1 MGIKRFAQET
11 FGYEQLRPGQ
21 EAALRAILEGHD
33 TLVVMPTGAGKSMI
47 YQAAG
52 SLIPGPTLVVS
63 PLIALQRDQ
72 VGAVEEQEV
81 GGAALLNSTVTEAE
95 THQALEKLKE
105 GELEFLFLAPEQFN
119 HEEIIDQLREAKP
132 SLFVVDEAH
141 CISEWGHDFRPDYLR
156 LGVIIEELGHPRVLA
171 LTATASQP
179 VRNEILQRL
188 NMKDPRVIVQG
199 FDRPNIWLGVVTC
212 QDESEK
218 KQIIQERVDAA
229 DKPGIIYVAT
239 RKHAEEIADLLS
251 GNGTKAAF
259 YHAGMK
265 TKERKQV
272 ENAFMDDEV
281 EVIVATNAFGMGI
294 DKENVRFVFHY
305 DISDSVDSYYQEI
318 GRAGRDGETSQA
330 ILFYCSKDVGI
341 RQFLASSGRVG
352 TEQVELVVESI
363 QRHKGAVDPKE
374 LCEELSL
381 SQTKVMQVLTRLQEV
396 GVIKTE
402 PTGEVVEI
410 EHPSDLSEAAEEA
423 VHMHESRRQFERSR
437 VEMMRSYAELHDC
450 RREYLLNYFG
460 EPFEKPC
467 NFCDNCEAGITQG
480 EDSAERLYPLNSRV
494 AHKTWGEGQILRYE
508 DDKVVVLFDE
518 VGYKSLSLNIVSEK
532 QLLVPV

>member
-21 EAALRAILEGHD
+21 EAALRAILQGHD
-33 TLVVMPTGAGKSMI
+33 TLAVMPTGAGKSMI

-52 SLIPGPTLVVS
+52 RLIPGPTLVVS

-72 VGAVEEQEV
+72 VWAIEEQEV
-81 GGAALLNSTVTEAE
+81 GVAALLNSAVPAADAREAFE
-95 THQALEKLKE
+95 AIKE
-105 GELEFLFLAPEQFN
+105 GDLEFLFLAPEQFN
-119 HEEIIDQLREAKP
+119 HEEVLNQLKDAKP
-132 SLFVVDEAH
+132 SLLVVDEAH

-156 LGVIIEELGHPRVLA
+156 LGTIIEELGHPRVLA

-179 VRNEILQRL
+179 VRNEILERL
-188 NMKDPRVIVQG
+188 NMRDPRVVVQG

-212 QDESEK
+212 QDEFEK
-218 KQIIQERVDAA
+218 KRIIQEQVAEA
-229 DKPGIIYVAT
+229 DKPGLVYVAT
-239 RKHAEEIADLLS
+239 RKHTDEIADLLS

-330 ILFYCSKDVGI
+330 ILFYCSKDLGI
-341 RQFLASSGRVG
+341 RQFLASSGRFV
-352 TEQVELVVESI
+352 
-363 QRHKGAVDPKE
+363 
-374 LCEELSL
+374 
-381 SQTKVMQVLTRLQEV
+381 
-396 GVIKTE
+396 
-402 PTGEVVEI
+402 
-410 EHPSDLSEAAEEA
+410 
-423 VHMHESRRQFERSR
+423 
-437 VEMMRSYAELHDC
+437 
-450 RREYLLNYFG
+450 
-460 EPFEKPC
+460 
-467 NFCDNCEAGITQG
+467 
-480 EDSAERLYPLNSRV
+480 
-494 AHKTWGEGQILRYE
+494 
-508 DDKVVVLFDE
+508 
-518 VGYKSLSLNIVSEK
+518 
-532 QLLVPV
+532 